1 MTNRTFM
8 SAMRASETVT
18 DGLLATNAL
27 DQVICTCIYK
37 GVKITLSSRQKRLQ
51 ATSPYGHN
59 DSLYIHGLKSVVKE
73 LLHAFVVCKMENWVV
88 MLSRFILV
96 LHRFRCGA

>member
-1 MTNRTFM
+1 M

-37 GVKITLSSRQKRLQ
+37 GVQITLSCPAKRRK

-73 LLHAFVVCKMENWVV
+73 LLRSPCVCSV
-88 MLSRFILV
+88 
-96 LHRFRCGA
+96 